1 MKTASSNHRVALVML
16 VSALWAAA
24 GLAQQQPAPA
34 AAPEPQQQA
43 QAAAAPPSDGP
54 VTGSI
59 DFGYRWTVKEYGNN
73 NMYRSIV
80 NLGDGPKLFD
90 AALSFRSPRPS
101 YTDRIDVQLNSWGG
115 EPYSTARVSARKEG
129 SYELGFAYRNISYYN
144 NIPSFANPLLES
156 GLPSFDSQNG
166 YDIHRRLFDVTLDIF
181 PNRRFSP
188 YFVYSRSAG
197 TGPGLLTFVGPGNEY
212 LSNRRIDDAADV
224 FRAGSHLN
232 FSKAN
237 FTLEFGGSRFRDD
250 LRVFYGPGG
259 ANPGNRRTPL
269 LGETLRLDSADQQ
282 YGGGVTTFFT
292 RHAATLRPF
301 RWMDLSGE
309 FLFNQPSLNSTLR
322 ELAAGNLVS
331 GSDLRRNT
339 GQTVTGTAQALH
351 PHPSGTASLVLRPLD
366 RLRIVQSY
374 YTDRF
379 HLSSFSALNQ
389 NLTGVA
395 GLLGFVLPP
404 TVSEANTN
412 VVYFSNNYNRYQAE
426 AMFDLHPRVTLRG
439 GYRKIWSEVLHG
451 DPSDLA
457 AADRGRQRQQVALT
471 GVDVRLPANLT
482 LFGTAEVSS
491 GDSALVRT
499 SLLDYQRVKVRGRWK
514 PLKWATVNGTLA
526 LLRNFNGRPDIN
538 LAYRSHESSLSL
550 VLSPGGGKRLNLT
563 LDYMHSALASDMFI
577 ILVPFFDRSLAR
589 YDQNGHQAGA
599 YASLGLTKNAKI
611 DFGGNMVVVDGSRPT
626 RFYQPQADLVLPFRS
641 KVSWIAGWRFY
652 DFSET
657 QFRSEAFR
665 SHLFLTGLRITM

>member
-16 VSALWAAA
+16 VTALLAAA
-24 GLAQQQPAPA
+24 GSAQQQPAAA

-43 QAAAAPPSDGP
+43 QTAAAPPSDRP

-73 NMYRSIV
+73 DMYRSIV

-90 AALSFRSPRPS
+90 AALSFRSPRPLRA
-101 YTDRIDVQLNSWGG
+101 DRLDVQLNSWGG

-129 SYELGFAYRNISYYN
+129 SYDFGFAYRNISYYSD
-144 NIPSFANPLLES
+144 IPSFANPLLGS

-181 PNRRFSP
+181 PNRKFSP

-197 TGPGLLTFVGPGNEY
+197 SGPGLWTFVGPGNEY
-212 LSNRRIDDAADV
+212 LSNRRIDDAV
-224 FRAGSHLN
+224 NIFRAGSHLN

-237 FTLEFGGSRFRDD
+237 FTLEFGASRFRDD

-282 YGGGVTTFFT
+282 YGGGATTFFT
-292 RHAATLRPF
+292 RHSATLRPF

-331 GSDLRRNT
+331 SPDLRRNT
-339 GQTVTGTAQALH
+339 GQTVTGTAQALR

-379 HLSSFSALNQ
+379 HVSSFSALNQ
-389 NLTGVA
+389 TLTGVA
-395 GLLGFVLPP
+395 GLLGSVLPP
-404 TVSEANTN
+404 TVSEADTN
-412 VVYFSNNYNRYQAE
+412 LVFFSSNYNRYQAE

-439 GYRKIWSEVLHG
+439 GYRKIWSDVLNG
-451 DPSDLA
+451 NRTAP
-457 AADRGRQRQQVALT
+457 AADRGRQRQQVALA
-471 GVDVRLPANLT
+471 GVDVRLPASLT

-491 GDSALVRT
+491 GDSAVVRT

-526 LLRNFNGRPDIN
+526 LLRNSNGRPDIN
-538 LAYRSHESSLSL
+538 LACRSHESSLSL
-550 VLSPGGGKRLNLT
+550 VLSPRGGKRLNLT

-577 ILVPFFDRSLAR
+577 ILVPFFDRDISR

-599 YASLGLTKNAKI
+599 YASLGLTKNAKF
-611 DFGGNMVVVDGSRPT
+611 DFGGSMVVVDGSRPT

-652 DFSET
+652 DFNEAQFHSEG
-657 QFRSEAFR
+657 FK
-665 SHLFLTGLRITM
+665 SHLFLTGLRIIM